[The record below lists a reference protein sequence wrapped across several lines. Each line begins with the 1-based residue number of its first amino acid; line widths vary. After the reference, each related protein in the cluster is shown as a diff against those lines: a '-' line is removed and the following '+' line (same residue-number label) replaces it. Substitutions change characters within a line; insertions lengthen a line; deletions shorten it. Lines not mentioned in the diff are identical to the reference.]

1 MVGFIEIGLLWYAHC
16 IGDMI
21 LQSSFMSNFKSKFWY
36 PMFSHVFIWTA
47 TVSLVLSYLG
57 LFTPGKFV
65 FLFIGHWLMD
75 AWKSRQPR
83 DDAHR
88 WCMYVDQGW
97 HFIQLVIVA
106 VL

>member
-1 MVGFIEIGLLWYAHC
+1 MFLETIFLLWFAHC
-16 IGDMI
+16 IGDMV
-21 LQSSFMSNFKSKFWY
+21 LQSSFMSEYKGKFWY
-36 PMFSHVFIWTA
+36 PMFSHVFIWTMCI
-47 TVSLVLSYLG
+47 SLVLNYFEI
-57 LFTPGKFV
+57 FTYWKFG

-75 AWKSRQPR
+75 KWKSNTPR

-97 HFIQLVIVA
+97 HFIQIIVVA